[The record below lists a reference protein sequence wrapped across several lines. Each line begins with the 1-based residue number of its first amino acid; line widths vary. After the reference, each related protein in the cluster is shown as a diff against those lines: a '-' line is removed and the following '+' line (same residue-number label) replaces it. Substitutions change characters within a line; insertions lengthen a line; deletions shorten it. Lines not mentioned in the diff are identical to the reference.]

1 MIRIGIDFGGTK
13 IEAAGIYPNGRFAA
27 RMRKPNP
34 GDYEAALKAVAALV
48 EEMEASIRQRVE
60 HVGVG
65 MPGSVSPAT
74 GLIRGANS
82 TWLNGQ
88 PFGRDLERALDR
100 KVTLANDANCFALSE
115 ALPEHAEQV
124 VFGAILGTG
133 CGGAV
138 VVRGQLVEG
147 AGAMA
152 GEWGHMPLPWPRLE
166 ENGARRCW
174 CGRRD
179 CMETW
184 VSGPGFEAD
193 YARHGG
199 QRLPA
204 PRIVELARAGDEAAK
219 GALDRYLDR
228 LARGLAV
235 ICDIID
241 PDVIVLGGGMSN
253 IAELYTE
260 ALTRPLAAHV
270 FTDSFRTVVRAPRHG
285 DSSGVRGAAWLVPA

>member
-13 IEAAGIYPNGRFAA
+13 IEGAAIYPNGRFAA
-27 RMRKPNP
+27 RLRKPNP
-34 GDYEAALKAVAALV
+34 GDYEGALKTVALLV
-48 EEMEASIRQRVE
+48 DELESSIRQRVD

-65 MPGSVSPAT
+65 MPGSTSPAT
-74 GLIRGANS
+74 GLIRGANA
-82 TWLNGQ
+82 TWLNDK
-88 PFGRDLERALDR
+88 PFGRDLAKTLERQ
-100 KVTLANDANCFALSE
+100 VTLANDANCFALSE

-133 CGGAV
+133 CGGGV
-138 VVRGQLVEG
+138 VVRGQLIEG

-152 GEWGHMPLPWPRLE
+152 GEWGHSPLPWPGLE

-179 CMETW
+179 CLETW
-184 VSGPGFEAD
+184 LSGPGFEAD
-193 YARHGG
+193 YARTVGA
-199 QRLPA
+199 RLAA
-204 PRIVELARAGDEAAK
+204 PKIVDLVRAGDALANA
-219 GALDRYLDR
+219 ALDRYIDR

-235 ICDIID
+235 VCDLID

-260 ALTRPLAAHV
+260 ALLKPLAGHV
-270 FTDSFRTVVRAPRHG
+270 FSDSFRTVVRGPRHG
-285 DSSGVRGAAWLVPA
+285 DSSGVRGAAWLVPL